1 MPEVCSL
8 YVPTQSPET
17 LLSTARRTHGF
28 RESVIR
34 GMTRLAREYRS
45 INLAQGFPNF
55 PAPDLLKDAAARAVH
70 ADINQYAIT
79 WGAQRLREALA
90 RKYHAWYGL
99 DADPDR
105 EITVTC
111 GATEAMI
118 SALLA
123 LVDPGDEVIVFEPFY
138 ENYGPDTI
146 LADARP
152 VYVPL
157 EPGIP
162 LDLERLASAFSSRTR
177 AIIVNTPSNPAGR
190 VLTRT
195 ELEAVR
201 DLCVTHDVLAITD
214 EIYEHIRFQGEHV
227 PIATLPGMRG
237 RTVTISG
244 ASKTFS
250 VTGWRIGWI
259 IAPEDL
265 TAAIRKV
272 HDFLTVGAPA
282 PLQEGVAE
290 ALEQLEPEFY
300 QRLAAEYRARRDLL
314 HDALLQSGFK
324 CTPPEG
330 AYYILADFSGLPRG
344 SERSLSDTEFAIWL
358 SREIG
363 VTPVPG
369 SSFFRDGSERGR
381 SLVRFVFCKTD
392 DILQEA
398 AQRLRAL
405 RPDGNT
411 GSPRLLEPA
420 IRSGLQ
426 Q

>member
-1 MPEVCSL
+1 VN
-8 YVPTQSPET
+8 
-17 LLSTARRTHGF
+17 TARRTHGF

-55 PAPDLLKDAAARAVH
+55 PAPEVLKEAAARAIH
-70 ADINQYAIT
+70 DDINQYAIT

-90 RKYHAWYGL
+90 RKYHSWYAL
-99 DADPDR
+99 EIDPER

-118 SALLA
+118 STLLA
-123 LVDPGDEVIVFEPFY
+123 VVDPGDEVIVFEPFY

-146 LADARP
+146 LADAKP

-157 EPGIP
+157 SPGRA
-162 LDLERLASAFSSRTR
+162 LDLDELAHAFTARTR

-190 VLTRT
+190 ILSRA
-195 ELEAVR
+195 ELEAIAG
-201 DLCVTHDVLAITD
+201 LCVRHNVLAITD
-214 EIYEHIRFQGEHV
+214 EIYEHIRFDGEHL
-227 PIATLPGMRG
+227 PLATLPGMRE

-259 IAPEDL
+259 VAPPAL
-265 TAAIRKV
+265 TDAIRKV

-282 PLQEGVAE
+282 PLQEGVAT
-290 ALEQLEPEFY
+290 ALDVLERPFY
-300 QRLAAEYRARRDLL
+300 DELGRGYRARRDLL
-314 HDALLQSGFK
+314 YGALVESGFT

-330 AYYILADFSGLPRG
+330 AYYILADFSALARPDG
-344 SERSLSDTEFAIWL
+344 SNQPLSDTEFAVWL
-358 SREIG
+358 SREVG

-369 SSFFRDGSERGR
+369 SSFFRESQEGHT
-381 SLVRFVFCKTD
+381 LVRFVFCKTD
-392 DILQEA
+392 DILLEA
-398 AQRLRAL
+398 ARRLRTL
-405 RPDGNT
+405 SSVGT
-411 GSPRLLEPA
+411 GGKPERSHEPA
-420 IRSGLQ
+420 ARSGLQ
-426 Q
+426 R

>member
-1 MPEVCSL
+1 MN
-8 YVPTQSPET
+8 
-17 LLSTARRTHGF
+17 TARRTHGF

-34 GMTRLAREYRS
+34 GMTRLAREHRS

-55 PAPDLLKDAAARAVH
+55 PAPDLLKEAASRAIH
-70 ADINQYAIT
+70 DDINQYAIT

-99 DADPDR
+99 EADPDR
-105 EITVTC
+105 DITVTC

-118 SALLA
+118 STLLA

-157 EPGIP
+157 EPGAP
-162 LDLERLASAFSSRTR
+162 LDLDRLAAAFSSRTR

-190 VLTRT
+190 VLTRV
-195 ELEAVR
+195 ELEAIR
-201 DLCVTHDVLAITD
+201 DLCVRHDALAVTD
-214 EIYEHIRFQGEHV
+214 EIYEHIRFQGDHV
-227 PIATLPGMRG
+227 PIATLPGMG
-237 RTVTISG
+237 DRTVTISG

-250 VTGWRIGWI
+250 VTGWRIGWVL
-259 IAPEDL
+259 APARFTD
-265 TAAIRKV
+265 AIRKV

-282 PLQEGVAE
+282 PLQEGVAAALDGLDQSFYVGLAE
-290 ALEQLEPEFY
+290 AYL
-300 QRLAAEYRARRDLL
+300 ARRDLL
-314 HDALLQSGFK
+314 YRALIDAGFT

-330 AYYILADFSGLPRG
+330 AYYILTDFSGLSIPEIG
-344 SERSLSDTEFAIWL
+344 PMSDTEFAVWL

-369 SSFFRDGSERGR
+369 SSFFRDGGGGR
-381 SLVRFVFCKTD
+381 SMVRFVFCKTD
-392 DILQEA
+392 DILLEA
-398 AQRLRAL
+398 ARRLGSLSSRSVPTSL
-405 RPDGNT
+405 RP
-411 GSPRLLEPA
+411 LEPA
-420 IRSGLQ
+420 TRSGLQ
-426 Q
+426 T